1 MEQHCPSGKGP
12 FSNADEGDSRK
23 HKRECQRVTLVDIA
37 RKKKGG
43 NRSNPA
49 TAHRFLLGAALRQA
63 QKPGSDS
70 SASSIRPYITS
81 FGKGNMSVSRHNIP
95 L

>member
-1 MEQHCPSGKGP
+1 MEQHFPSGKGP

-43 NRSNPA
+43 NGSSPA
-49 TAHRFLLGAALRQA
+49 TAHRFLLGAVLGQA
-63 QKPGSDS
+63 QKPGSDP
-70 SASSIRPYITS
+70 SASSNRPFWEAIQES
-81 FGKGNMSVSRHNIP
+81 PR
-95 L
+95 